1 MFDPAWGDAA
11 GVGLDDAGRE
21 LVVKAARW
29 VTEPLSGVRAGTG
42 EQLDRHCAA
51 TVEIL
56 AGIGVDAATRA
67 SALIAVMPEAPD
79 GTAGARHDSLRREFG
94 PEVVSLVQGTSALLR
109 LGERAGQS
117 SDSAASRSEEHTSE
131 LQSLM
136 RISYAVF

>member
-1 MFDPAWGDAA
+1 MFDPAWVDAA
-11 GVGLDDAGRE
+11 CVGLVDAGRE

-79 GTAGARHDSLRREFG
+79 GTAG
-94 PEVVSLVQGTSALLR
+94 
-109 LGERAGQS
+109 
-117 SDSAASRSEEHTSE
+117 RSEERRVGKECVSKCNSRWSPLHSKKKQ
-131 LQSLM
+131 QSIIDLTHL
-136 RISYAVF
+136 